1 MTEKEKRKKRGFGA
15 KRTKRKQDLGAVEG
29 KKERDWGQ
37 KRGNE
42 RQGAFPHQMR
52 SDRPN

>member
-15 KRTKRKQDLGAVEG
+15 MRTKGKGDLVAEEG

-37 KRGNE
+37 RRVNE